1 MKQEKKDGKRVLAI
15 VLLIS
20 LFLNFSLLAFVID
33 TRHTWQ
39 QEQKRPTFQYGTYVD
54 DTEDIRTRKLFVIDS
69 QAEHNFYYYTESPRK
84 IMAQGT
90 CQFLT
95 SGEGVLH
102 EQSGAVC
109 GYVIPMA
116 GGDAELVWMKGEI
129 VRVHHYDKAAIL
141 PSIS

>member
-1 MKQEKKDGKRVLAI
+1 MKQEKKDRKQVLAI
-15 VLLIS
+15 VLLLS
-20 LFLNFSLLAFVID
+20 LFLNFSLLAFLID

-39 QEQKRPTFQYGTYVD
+39 QEQERPTF
-54 DTEDIRTRKLFVIDS
+54 LFAIES
-69 QAEHNFYYYTESPRK
+69 GKEHAFYYYTEAPRK
-84 IMAQGT
+84 VMAQGT

-141 PSIS
+141 PSVS

>member
-1 MKQEKKDGKRVLAI
+1 M
-15 VLLIS
+15 
-20 LFLNFSLLAFVID
+20 
-33 TRHTWQ
+33 
-39 QEQKRPTFQYGTYVD
+39 
-54 DTEDIRTRKLFVIDS
+54 TRKLFTIES
-69 QAEHNFYYYTESPRK
+69 GKEYAFYYYTESPQK
-84 IMAQGT
+84 VMAQGT

-141 PSIS
+141 PSVS

>member
-1 MKQEKKDGKRVLAI
+1 MKQEKKDRKQVLAI
-15 VLLIS
+15 VLLLS
-20 LFLNFSLLAFVID
+20 LFLNFSLLAFLID

-39 QEQKRPTFQYGTYVD
+39 QEEKRPTFQYGTYVD
-54 DTEDIRTRKLFVIDS
+54 DLSGSMTRKLFTIES
-69 QAEHNFYYYTESPRK
+69 GKEYAFYYYTESPQK
-84 IMAQGT
+84 VMAQGT

-116 GGDAELVWMKGEI
+116 GGDAELVWMR
-129 VRVHHYDKAAIL
+129 VR
-141 PSIS
+141 